1 MTNNNMSSRTKKPL
15 FNFLIS
21 LTVIAGL
28 VLAAG
33 IFLRQQEEF
42 QRIHK
47 RSEELAEMYKDVEAD
62 ANSIEAK
69 TKAIMSTEDVENLAR
84 NELGMLKQGE
94 IVFKDA
100 DENYNKN

>member
-1 MTNNNMSSRTKKPL
+1 
-15 FNFLIS
+15 
-21 LTVIAGL
+21 
-28 VLAAG
+28 
-33 IFLRQQEEF
+33 
-42 QRIHK
+42 
-47 RSEELAEMYKDVEAD
+47 MYKDVEAD

-100 DENYNKN
+100 DENYNKNQRALVASIFCIDIMELYFTPAFDCLG

>member
-1 MTNNNMSSRTKKPL
+1 M
-15 FNFLIS
+15 
-21 LTVIAGL
+21 
-28 VLAAG
+28 
-33 IFLRQQEEF
+33 RQQEEF